1 MSLNYLDFDYSEDD
15 EGTGTFDAMASVL
28 PAQLAALHA
37 EVALVLQWAHSEFPD
52 ACGPSEDGGQWQYD
66 LQGVQDVS
74 TPLALD
80 FNAATGGIHSA
91 PGTPAP
97 AHHADPVSQRQHG
110 FLRGTAQRVRY
121 LMMVV
126 CPAPHPSPNL
136 RDGAPSAYTARGT
149 CGSILM
155 AGCRARCTDAQHTKD
170 NPWTAHSRP
179 SVPHLPPAA
188 AQLHPH
194 LWPDR
199 GAQHELS
206 AFSVYPSLWCFDDL

>member
-37 EVALVLQWAHSEFPD
+37 EVAQVLQWAHSEFPD

-80 FNAATGGIHSA
+80 FDAATGSIHSA

-97 AHHADPVSQRQHG
+97 PRTTLTLSVSG
-110 FLRGTAQRVRY
+110 STDFCAALR
-121 LMMVV
+121 
-126 CPAPHPSPNL
+126 
-136 RDGAPSAYTARGT
+136 
-149 CGSILM
+149 
-155 AGCRARCTDAQHTKD
+155 
-170 NPWTAHSRP
+170 
-179 SVPHLPPAA
+179 
-188 AQLHPH
+188 
-194 LWPDR
+194 
-199 GAQHELS
+199 S
-206 AFSVYPSLWCFDDL
+206 AFGIS